1 MKIKKYIF
9 VFLAFLSTFYFGR
22 CEIVGVLVSPTP
34 HEQKIPAQYKLKDH
48 DEQGILVFV
57 DKAPAS
63 GAQDSIQE
71 DLSDMIDTFLV
82 KKAGVKSKYIVSYRE
97 IAQLQAQKKDF
108 AELSPVQVG
117 DALDVGLVL
126 YVLIENYSLYKIP
139 DHDYYNG
146 SLFTRSVLFD
156 VSASEVLW
164 PLDGDGKAIK
174 AVIEFE
180 NKGREAALDR
190 LTTTT
195 AHCVS
200 RYLYDCSKARFKTSA
215 ERRDYNSELWK

>member
-1 MKIKKYIF
+1 
-9 VFLAFLSTFYFGR
+9 
-22 CEIVGVLVSPTP
+22 
-34 HEQKIPAQYKLKDH
+34 
-48 DEQGILVFV
+48 
-57 DKAPAS
+57 
-63 GAQDSIQE
+63 
-71 DLSDMIDTFLV
+71 MIDIFLV
-82 KKAGVKSKYIVSYRE
+82 KKAGIKSKYIVSYQE
-97 IAQLQAQKKDF
+97 ISQLQARRKDF

-126 YVLIENYSLYKIP
+126 YILIENYSLYAIA

-164 PLDGDGKAIK
+164 PLDGDGRTVK

-180 NKGREAALDR
+180 NKGRKAALDR

-195 AHCVS
+195 AHCIS
-200 RYLYDCSKARFKTSA
+200 RYLYNCSRAKFKTSA
-215 ERRDYNSELWK
+215 EQRDYNSEQW